1 MFFAS
6 SALYPLWHVKEASLI
21 LYDICEMNPFTHA
34 VELIRFALYGR
45 LEPVSAV
52 VLVATTAFFLI
63 LAVYGY
69 DPAKGLMARR
79 AAE

>member
-1 MFFAS
+1 
-6 SALYPLWHVKEASLI
+6 
-21 LYDICEMNPFTHA
+21 
-34 VELIRFALYGR
+34 
-45 LEPVSAV
+45 
-52 VLVATTAFFLI
+52 VLAGSTIVFLT

>member
-1 MFFAS
+1 
-6 SALYPLWHVKEASLI
+6 V
-21 LYDICEMNPFTHA
+21 
-34 VELIRFALYGR
+34 
-45 LEPVSAV
+45 
-52 VLVATTAFFLI
+52 TAIFLT